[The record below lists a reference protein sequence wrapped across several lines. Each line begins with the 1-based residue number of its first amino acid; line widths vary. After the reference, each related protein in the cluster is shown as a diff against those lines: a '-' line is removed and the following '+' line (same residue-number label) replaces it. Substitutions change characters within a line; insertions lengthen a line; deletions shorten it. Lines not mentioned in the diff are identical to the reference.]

1 MNTNLLIKAFKNP
14 EKIVPYIRNR
24 YAPIVAVNP
33 QDSKFTFS
41 DLFIWRCGNVW
52 KTIYELFPYI
62 CLLRKR

>member
-52 KTIYELFPYI
+52 KTKYDLFPYI
-62 CLLRKR
+62 GYK